1 MSEAQQDSVSE
12 PTGSNPGP
20 DPVRTL
26 LPFLVLAAAH
36 LPFGIMHYRSSW
48 SLEHYQFF
56 PFALGSFGWL
66 IWTRRDPA
74 RDCWTWRSHVL
85 LALDIALLL
94 AGCVLYSPWLVTC
107 GFAVGLCGL
116 SLAVSEQGFSRSMF
130 FLCYLPLLT
139 VRLPLG
145 RDTELISWLQ
155 VMTTNLASGIGHRIG
170 LIHFTEGNAIKVPGR
185 SFLVAEACSGVNSL
199 FTIMFIAAFVVA
211 TQRRSVFHG
220 LMLLFSGFVVAGIM
234 NTVRVLSVILVW
246 DIWQF
251 DIATGWVH
259 DALGYVVLLIA
270 AGFLLSGDMFFH
282 WLTDK
287 VPDIRRPGIM
297 SIYRNP
303 LIRLW
308 NRFAAPGS
316 EQKSASLKP
325 IMLSSRLTLVFGG
338 IGALAVVGQIVA
350 IVSGKVSG

>member
-1 MSEAQQDSVSE
+1 VSEAQQDSVSE
-12 PTGSNPGP
+12 PTGSNHGP

-211 TQRRSVFHG
+211 TQRRSVLHG

-270 AGFLLSGDMFFH
+270 AGFLLSGDLFFH
-282 WLTDK
+282 WLTDR